1 MHLVVQLCYSQYLCC
16 IINICNKE
24 RYLHQNAS
32 SDIHPPVLHLDAG
45 SDMHLIVLHFKY
57 LYQRYLHQNE
67 SDSVVVNIPVYQL
80 S

>member
-1 MHLVVQLCYSQYLCC
+1 MHLIVQLCYSQYLCC

-45 SDMHLIVLHFKY
+45 SNMHLIVLHFEY
-57 LYQRYLHQNE
+57 
-67 SDSVVVNIPVYQL
+67 
-80 S
+80 